1 MVEEFKETLDYESD
15 TKGFY
20 RQGKES
26 IYREDKSRKAKRG
39 TRQ

>member
-1 MVEEFKETLDYESD
+1 MKAILKD
-15 TKGFY
+15 Y
-20 RQGKES
+20 RQRKES